1 MAEKKYISSF
11 TVIVSFVCLAIVG
24 VALIPLLPVK
34 LAPSRTLPS
43 ITVHFNMP
51 QNPAR
56 VVEMEATSRLE
67 SMLARIKG
75 IRNMYST
82 SGNGWGNIP
91 LELDKHTPID
101 VARFEVSTII
111 RQTWPELPREVT
123 YPYITVNRP
132 DADAARPFMTYTVNS
147 AATPIVIQRYTENVI
162 KTALSDIKGLYKIDV
177 TGASPMEWQLEYDYL
192 QLESAGVTV
201 SDILQA
207 VSQYYSTDFLG
218 MAETRMEG
226 SAASWI
232 RITLASAAE
241 ENRLDPAAILVAN
254 REGALIR
261 LDQLVRVNHAEREPS
276 GYYRI
281 NGLNS
286 VYLSLTAEESANQ
299 LRLNEQVK
307 RTIRGVEASL
317 PAGYEIHASYDATDY
332 IQAELNKIYIR
343 SGLTVLILTLFVLLI
358 TRNGRYLF
366 LITASL
372 FVDLAIAVIFYYL
385 FKLEIQLYSLAG
397 ITISLSL
404 IIDNAIIMTDHIMH
418 KGDRNAFMPILTA
431 TVTTVGALSM
441 IFLLDERIR
450 LNMQDFAAVVM
461 INLMVSLF
469 VALLFVPAL
478 VERIGLTKRR
488 RRRKKKRTSRF
499 RPLSQF
505 RLFTH
510 SGHLAR
516 FRHRYL
522 SRGRIAIRLTRLYEK
537 MILLLSRRKW
547 IAFACIV
554 LLFGLPVFMLPDKI
568 EKETPF
574 ALKYNEIFGSATY
587 KEKIK
592 PVVDKALGGT
602 LRLFVEKVYQ
612 GSYFTRSKEM
622 VLTITASM
630 PNGTTLSQMNDL
642 VVKMERYLSGFPE
655 IRQFQTSIPNARR
668 ASINVFFRKEAEQGG
683 FPYQLRSNVIS
694 KALELGGGSW
704 GVYGLQDQGFS
715 NEVRDMAGQYKVKLY
730 GYNYDELS
738 AWTDSLKQRLL
749 TYRRIREVIVNSNFS
764 WYKDDYQE
772 FSFDLKR
779 EQLAAR
785 GILPGELFASLQPV
799 FARNMWAG
807 SVVMDGENEDII
819 LSGRQAREYDIWAL
833 QHLGRHVGD
842 RYYKLDEVADIARG
856 QAPQEV
862 GKENQQYRLVLQ
874 YDYIGSN
881 TQGQKILEREVEEFN
896 KRLPMG
902 YTAQREDSY
911 WGWGKKDNKQYR
923 LIGLLIVIIFFTSS
937 ILFNSLKQP
946 LAVIFI
952 IPVSFIGIFLTFYWF
967 RLNFDQGGFASFILL
982 SGITINAGIYITD
995 EYNRIRKRRPRL
1007 SPLRT
1012 YLKAWNAK
1020 IIPIFLTVISTV
1032 LGFIP
1037 FLVGTQ
1043 KEGFWFPL
1051 AAGTIGGLIM
1061 SFIGIF
1067 IFLPL
1072 LMVKRKSGRIR
1083 TES

>member
-1 MAEKKYISSF
+1 MAEKKHISSF
-11 TVIVSFVCLAIVG
+11 TIIVSFVCLAIVG
-24 VALIPLLPVK
+24 VALVPLLPVK

-51 QNPAR
+51 RNSAR

-75 IRNMYST
+75 VRNMYST
-82 SGNGWGNIP
+82 SGNGWGSIT

-132 DADAARPFMTYTVNS
+132 DADAARPFMTYTINS

-162 KTALSDIKGLYKIDV
+162 KTALSNIKGLYQIDV

-201 SDILQA
+201 TDILQA

-218 MAETRMEG
+218 MAENKVEG
-226 SAASWI
+226 SAPSWI
-232 RITLASAAE
+232 RITLSSTAE
-241 ENRLDPAAILVAN
+241 ENRFDAASIFVAN
-254 REGALIR
+254 KDGALIR
-261 LDQLVRVNHAEREPS
+261 LDQLVKVNHAEREPS

-286 VYLSLTAEESANQ
+286 IYLSLTAEESANQ
-299 LRLNEQVK
+299 LRLNEEVK
-307 RTIRGVEASL
+307 STMREVEASL

-332 IQAELNKIYIR
+332 IRKELNKIYFR

-366 LITASL
+366 LVTASL
-372 FVDLAIAVIFYYL
+372 FIDLAIAVIFYYL

-404 IIDNAIIMTDHIMH
+404 IIDNAIIMTDHILH

-431 TVTTVGALSM
+431 TVTTIGALSM
-441 IFLLDERIR
+441 IFLLDERLR
-450 LNMQDFAAVVM
+450 LNLQDFAAVVM

-488 RRRKKKRTSRF
+488 RKRRTSRF
-499 RPLSQF
+499 R
-505 RLFTH
+505 LFAR
-510 SGHLAR
+510 SDYLAH
-516 FRHRYL
+516 FHHHYL

-547 IAFACIV
+547 IAFVCII

-568 EKETPF
+568 EKETPL
-574 ALKYNEIFGSATY
+574 ALKYNEIFGSTTY

-612 GSYFTRSKEM
+612 GSYFTRNEET

-642 VVKMERYLSGFPE
+642 VIKMERYLSSFPE
-655 IRQFQTSIPNARR
+655 IRQFQTNIPNARR
-668 ASINVFFRKEAEQGG
+668 ASINVFFKKEAEQGG
-683 FPYQLRSNVIS
+683 FPYQLKSNVIS

-715 NEVRDMAGQYKVKLY
+715 NDVRDMAGQYRVKLY

-772 FSFDLKR
+772 FSFDLKK

-785 GILPGELFASLQPV
+785 GILPNELFASLQPV
-799 FARNMWAG
+799 FARDMWAA

-819 LSGRQAREYDIWAL
+819 LSSRQAREYDIWAL

-842 RYYKLDEVADIARG
+842 RYYKLNDVADIARG

-874 YDYIGSN
+874 YDYIGSSM
-881 TQGQKILEREVEEFN
+881 QGQKILEREIEEFN

-902 YTAQREDSY
+902 YTAQAENSY
-911 WGWGKKDNKQYR
+911 QGWGRKDNKQYW
-923 LIGLLIVIIFFTSS
+923 LIGLLVVIIFFTTS

-967 RLNFDQGGFASFILL
+967 KLNFDQGGFASFILL
-982 SGITINAGIYITD
+982 AGITINAGIYILN
-995 EYNRIRKRRPRL
+995 EYNLVRQRRPRL

-1020 IIPIFLTVISTV
+1020 IIPIFLTIISTM

-1072 LMVKRKSGRIR
+1072 LAVKKK
-1083 TES
+1083 